1 MRKEA
6 LEEAIRT
13 AGGQLALADKIGV
26 SQSLVSYWLKKSK
39 KGVGAGFVLAI
50 EAATGTPRER
60 LRPDLY
66 PPTPRRGQT
75 RKSVGAPGHT

>member
-39 KGVGAGFVLAI
+39 KGVAAGFVLAI
-50 EAATGTPRER
+50 EAATGT

-66 PPTPRRGQT
+66 PPTPRKGQT

>member
-1 MRKEA
+1 MRNEA
-6 LEEAIRT
+6 LEEAIGV
-13 AGGQLALADKIGV
+13 AGSQLALADTIGV
-26 SQSLVSYWLKKSK
+26 SQSLISYWLKNSK
-39 KGVGAGFVLAI
+39 KGVAAGFVLAI

-75 RKSVGAPGHT
+75 RKSIGALGT